1 MGGQELR
8 GAAIIAQKPQ
18 QRPSPENR
26 DAQVSLFTFASYSL
40 AIVDAR
46 THVVQRKRQLLHQG
60 VRFVLTGAINTGF
73 SYCIY
78 AACIF
83 AGAGYA
89 LASAASLVGGILFS
103 YKTTSHLVFRQPNGG
118 SLQRYIVC
126 YAVVYGF
133 NVLLLKL
140 LDSFGI
146 DPYVCGLIAAVPTA
160 VLSFVLLKLLVFRTQ
175 RGG

>member
-1 MGGQELR
+1 VAARVQAVQSRRRLLR
-8 GAAIIAQKPQ
+8 
-18 QRPSPENR
+18 
-26 DAQVSLFTFASYSL
+26 
-40 AIVDAR
+40 
-46 THVVQRKRQLLHQG
+46 QG

-89 LASAASLVGGILFS
+89 LASAASLAGGILFS
-103 YKTTSHLVFRQPNGG
+103 YKTTSHLVFPQADGG
-118 SLQRYIVC
+118 SLPRYLGC

-133 NVLLLKL
+133 NVLLLKM
-140 LDSFGI
+140 LDSLGI

-160 VLSFVLLKLLVFRTQ
+160 VLSFALLKLLVFRTQ
-175 RGG
+175 GSA

>member
-1 MGGQELR
+1 MCSYHAQNGSSGFPLR
-8 GAAIIAQKPQ
+8 TEMTTYPC
-18 QRPSPENR
+18 
-26 DAQVSLFTFASYSL
+26 SLS
-40 AIVDAR
+40 R
-46 THVVQRKRQLLHQG
+46 RRLLRQG

-103 YKTTSHLVFRQPNGG
+103 YKTMSRLVFHPSSDG
-118 SLQRYIVC
+118 SLQRYIAC
-126 YAVVYGF
+126 YGLVYGF
-133 NVLLLKL
+133 NLLLLKT

-160 VLSFVLLKLLVFRTQ
+160 VISFVLLKLLVFRAQ
-175 RGG
+175 GGAKDGPVDRHTGL